1 MFSDIIKQHLNAAD
15 AKCSFGAWLDKQNKE
30 DQEGFALLMQK
41 QSINVASLY
50 RSMTSV
56 LEDLPF
62 KSTTFKSH
70 VRGDCKCQ
78 TQ

>member
-1 MFSDIIKQHLNAAD
+1 VFSEIIKQHLNDAD
-15 AKCSFGAWLDKQNKE
+15 AKWTFADWLHQQSKS

-41 QSINVASLY
+41 KSINVANLY
-50 RSMTSV
+50 RSMTT
-56 LEDLPF
+56 LTDLPF

>member
-1 MFSDIIKQHLNAAD
+1 MFSEIIKQHLNAAD
-15 AKCSFGAWLDKQNKE
+15 AKCNFGAWLETQSKA

-41 QSINVASLY
+41 KPINVASLY
-50 RSMTSV
+50 RSMTS
-56 LEDLPF
+56 LADLPF

>member
-15 AKCSFGAWLDKQNKE
+15 AKCTFGAWLETQSKT

-41 QSINVASLY
+41 KPINVASLY
-50 RSMTSV
+50 RSMTTLS
-56 LEDLPF
+56 DLPF